1 MIGYMDLSEYYKI
14 LFALVQFHKYS
25 LNEVYEMY
33 PFERDIFVMMLKEHI
48 EEQKQ
53 KQEHG

>member
-1 MIGYMDLSEYYKI
+1 MIGYMNLSEYYKL
-14 LFALVQFHKYS
+14 LFALVQHHKYS

-33 PFERDIFVMMLKEHI
+33 PFERDVFVMLLKEHI
-48 EEQKQ
+48 EEQRQ